1 MSEQMD
7 ETRPGYAEIKLA
19 SALHPESGAW
29 AFFMREVMRLP
40 VAMTP
45 AVIQVIR
52 LESWKSASDPINR
65 MHLRRISVRGPSQ
78 HPALF
83 DDGTCLPQVSVALP
97 TPAKIAPDN
106 VEYRGA
112 LNGDTICF
120 HGEAFTAQT
129 PKSHPSPTLHDP
141 REFPSPNPV

>member
-52 LESWKSASDPINR
+52 LESWKSAPDPIKAVR
-65 MHLRRISVRGPSQ
+65 SDVFEAHLRAWTK
-78 HPALF
+78 PASRSL
-83 DDGTCLPQVSVALP
+83 
-97 TPAKIAPDN
+97 
-106 VEYRGA
+106 R
-112 LNGDTICF
+112 
-120 HGEAFTAQT
+120 
-129 PKSHPSPTLHDP
+129 
-141 REFPSPNPV
+141 